1 MAGRIPREFIDE
13 LMSRVDIVDVIDE
26 RVPLK
31 KAGKEYKAC
40 CPFHDEKTPS
50 FTVSQSKQFYHCFGC
65 GAHGTALGFLMEY
78 EHMGFVEAVEELAS
92 RAGLEVPR
100 EQGPAGEREQQGP
113 DLGSLYD
120 VLARADGYYRKQLR
134 EHPQAPRAVDYLK
147 QRGLSGNIAAEF
159 GIGYAPSGWDN
170 LQGVFGSR
178 AEVTEQLVTAGM
190 LIKKEGGGTYDRF
203 RDRIMFPIRDARGR
217 TIAFGGRVLPDA
229 QGSANAA
236 GDRTSGAAGS
246 NSGAKYLNSPET
258 PVFHKG
264 RELYGLYEA
273 RKAMRKLDR
282 LMVVEGYMDVV
293 ALAQHGIRYAVATLG
308 TATTAEHLNRLFRI
322 VDEVV
327 FCFDGDRAGREA
339 AWRALDNA
347 LPAMREGRQLYFMF
361 LPEGEDPD
369 TLVRKEGAEAFEQ
382 RITVSLGF
390 SDYFFEVLGADVDI
404 KTIDGRARLVDKAR
418 PLLARIPE
426 GVLRTLLTQ
435 HLAKLSQMELGQLG
449 GVLGKGAA
457 TTQAGRPSP
466 TRRSIRKDAPSPVR
480 TVIKAVLNHP
490 ALALNAGP
498 AQRFVELQVPG
509 VALMVEMLEM
519 VQANPNVNSAVLLE
533 HWRGTEQEKHLY
545 RLAQDETFL
554 EAEEMEAD
562 FLGALARLDQQ
573 LLDQRREVLIQKS
586 RNGALSEDERQEMRR
601 LFSSQTDG

>member
-50 FTVSQSKQFYHCFGC
+50 FTVSQTKQFYHCFGC

-92 RAGLEVPR
+92 RAGLEVPH
-100 EQGPAGEREQQGP
+100 EQGPGGGHEQQGP

-159 GIGYAPSGWDN
+159 GIGYAPPGWDN
-170 LQGVFGSR
+170 LQGVFGAR
-178 AEVTEQLVTAGM
+178 AEVTEQLITSGM
-190 LIKKEGGGTYDRF
+190 LIKKDGGGSYDRF

-217 TIAFGGRVLPDA
+217 TIAFGGRVLP
-229 QGSANAA
+229 
-236 GDRTSGAAGS
+236 GADDEK
-246 NSGAKYLNSPET
+246 GAKYLNSPET

-273 RKAMRKLDR
+273 RKAMRKLER

-308 TATTAEHLNRLFRI
+308 TATTTEHLGRLFRI
-322 VDEVV
+322 VDQVV

-339 AWRALDNA
+339 AWRALENA

-369 TLVRKEGAEAFEQ
+369 SLVRQEGAEVFEQ
-382 RITVSLGF
+382 RITASLGF
-390 SDYFFEVLGADVDI
+390 SDYFFEVLCADVDI
-404 KTIDGRARLVDKAR
+404 NSIDGRAKLVDKAR

-449 GVLGKGAA
+449 SVLGRGAA
-457 TTQAGRPSP
+457 SVQTNRPSLARP
-466 TRRSIRKDAPSPVR
+466 GIRKDAPSPVR
-480 TVIKAVLNHP
+480 TVIKGVLNHP
-490 ALALNAGP
+490 TLALQAGP
-498 AQRFVELQVPG
+498 AQRFVELQLPG
-509 VALMVEMLEM
+509 IALMVEMLEM

-533 HWRGTEQEKHLY
+533 HWRGTEQERHLN
-545 RLAQDETFL
+545 RLALDETFL
-554 EAEEMEAD
+554 EAEQVEAD

-573 LLDQRREVLIQKS
+573 LLDQRREALIQKS
-586 RNGALSEDERQEMRR
+586 RSGALSEDEKQEMRR
-601 LFSSQTDG
+601 LFSRQQDV

>member
-78 EHMGFVEAVEELAS
+78 DHMGFVEAVEELAS
-92 RAGLEVPR
+92 RIGLEVPR
-100 EQGPAGEREQQGP
+100 EQGPGGGHEVQGP
-113 DLGSLYD
+113 DLGGLYD

-134 EHPQAPRAVDYLK
+134 EHHQAPRAVDYLK

-159 GIGYAPSGWDN
+159 GIGYAPPGWDN

-178 AEVTEQLVTAGM
+178 AEVTEQLITAGM
-190 LIKKEGGGTYDRF
+190 LIKKDSGGSYDRF

-217 TIAFGGRVLPDA
+217 TIAFGGRVLP
-229 QGSANAA
+229 
-236 GDRTSGAAGS
+236 GADDEK
-246 NSGAKYLNSPET
+246 GAKYLNSPET

-273 RKAMRKLDR
+273 RKALRKLER

-293 ALAQHGIRYAVATLG
+293 ALAQNGIRYAVATLG
-308 TATTAEHLNRLFRI
+308 TATTTDHLNRLFRI

-339 AWRALDNA
+339 AWRALENA

-369 TLVRKEGAEAFEQ
+369 SLVRKEGAAAFEQ
-382 RITVSLGF
+382 RITASLGF
-390 SDYFFEVLGADVDI
+390 SDYFFEVLGSDVDI
-404 KTIDGRARLVDKAR
+404 NTIDGRAKLVEKAR

-449 GVLGKGAA
+449 NVLGKGAA
-457 TTQAGRPSP
+457 IPQAGRPPSARP
-466 TRRSIRKDAPSPVR
+466 GIRKDAPSPVR
-480 TVIKAVLNHP
+480 TVIKGVLNHP
-490 ALALNAGP
+490 ALALQAGP
-498 AQRFVELQVPG
+498 AQRFVELQLPG
-509 VALMVEMLEM
+509 IALMVEMLEM
-519 VQANPNVNSAVLLE
+519 VQANPHVNSAVLLE
-533 HWRGTEQEKHLY
+533 HWRGTEQERHLY

-554 EAEEMEAD
+554 EAEQMEAD

-573 LLDQRREVLIQKS
+573 LLDQRRDVLIQKS
-586 RNGALSEDERQEMRR
+586 RSGALSEDEKQEMRR
-601 LFSSQTDG
+601 LFSSQKDA

>member
-92 RAGLEVPR
+92 RVGLEVPR
-100 EQGPAGEREQQGP
+100 EQGPGGEREQQGP
-113 DLGSLYD
+113 DLGALYD
-120 VLARADGYYRKQLR
+120 VLARADSYYRKQLR

-159 GIGYAPSGWDN
+159 GIGYAPPGWDN
-170 LQGVFGSR
+170 LQGLFGNR
-178 AEVTEQLVTAGM
+178 AEVIEQLITAGM
-190 LIKKEGGGTYDRF
+190 LIKKESGGSYDRF

-217 TIAFGGRVLPDA
+217 TIAFGGRVLP
-229 QGSANAA
+229 
-236 GDRTSGAAGS
+236 GADDEK
-246 NSGAKYLNSPET
+246 GAKYLNSPET

-273 RKAMRKLDR
+273 RKAMRKLER

-339 AWRALDNA
+339 AWRALENA

-369 TLVRKEGAEAFEQ
+369 SLVRQEGAELFER
-382 RITVSLGF
+382 RITESLSF
-390 SDYFFEVLGADVDI
+390 SEYFFEVLCVDVDI
-404 KTIDGRARLVDKAR
+404 NTIDGRANLVDKAR
-418 PLLARIPE
+418 PLLTRIPE

-435 HLAKLSQMELGQLG
+435 HLAKLSQMELGQLN
-449 GVLGKGAA
+449 GVFGIGA
-457 TTQAGRPSP
+457 TTAQPKRPQSARP
-466 TRRSIRKDAPSPVR
+466 GVRKDAPSPVR
-480 TVIKAVLNHP
+480 TVIKGVLNHP
-490 ALALNAGP
+490 QLALHAGP
-498 AQRFVELQVPG
+498 AQRFMELQVPG

-533 HWRGTEQEKHLY
+533 HWRDTEHWKHLD
-545 RLAQDETFL
+545 RLAQDETIL
-554 EAEEMEAD
+554 EAEQMEAD

-573 LLDQRREVLIQKS
+573 LLDQRREILIQKS
-586 RNGALSEDERQEMRR
+586 RNGALSEDEKQEMRR
-601 LFSSQTDG
+601 LFSSQKDV